1 MRTLGNILWFL
12 IGGLEMGLAWWLAGL
27 VMYVSIVG
35 IPFGRSCFEIG
46 TFTFF
51 PFGREAV
58 RRDLVTGESDVGTSP
73 LGTAGNVLW
82 FALADRQ
89 DRGAGRGGGGGA
101 AAVGLAVSP
110 RRPKGAGESAR
121 VECLNENVAPTGVGT
136 QTPIRSRSGR
146 GGVGSTSMLNRVQH
160 GH

>member
-35 IPFGRSCFEIG
+35 ILFGRSCFEIG

-58 RRDLVTGESDVGTSP
+58 RRDLVTGEGDVGTSP
-73 LGTAGNVLW
+73 LGTVGNVLW
-82 FALADRQ
+82 FLLCGWWLAL
-89 DRGAGRGGGGGA
+89 GHLVTA
-101 AAVGLAVSP
+101 AALIVTIIGIPFGIQHVKIAGLTLSP
-110 RRPKGAGESAR
+110 IGKTVVRTE
-121 VECLNENVAPTGVGT
+121 VA
-136 QTPIRSRSGR
+136 QAAWQR
-146 GGVGSTSMLNRVQH
+146 
-160 GH
+160 

>member
-1 MRTLGNILWFL
+1 MRTLGNIFWFL

-35 IPFGRSCFEIG
+35 IPFGRACFEIG

-58 RRDLVTGESDVGTSP
+58 RRDLVTGEGDVGTSP

-82 FALADRQ
+82 FVLCGWWLAL
-89 DRGAGRGGGGGA
+89 GHLVTA
-101 AAVGLAVSP
+101 AALIVTIIGIPFGIQHVKIAGLTLSP
-110 RRPKGAGESAR
+110 IGKTVVREEVAQAAR
-121 VECLNENVAPTGVGT
+121 
-136 QTPIRSRSGR
+136 GR
-146 GGVGSTSMLNRVQH
+146 
-160 GH
+160 

>member
-58 RRDLVTGESDVGTSP
+58 RRDLVTGEGDVGTSP
-73 LGTAGNVLW
+73 LGTVGNVLW
-82 FALADRQ
+82 FVLCGWWLAL
-89 DRGAGRGGGGGA
+89 GHLVTA
-101 AAVGLAVSP
+101 AALIVTVIGIPFGIQHVKIAGLTLSP
-110 RRPKGAGESAR
+110 IGKTVVRTEVAQAAR
-121 VECLNENVAPTGVGT
+121 
-136 QTPIRSRSGR
+136 GR
-146 GGVGSTSMLNRVQH
+146 
-160 GH
+160 